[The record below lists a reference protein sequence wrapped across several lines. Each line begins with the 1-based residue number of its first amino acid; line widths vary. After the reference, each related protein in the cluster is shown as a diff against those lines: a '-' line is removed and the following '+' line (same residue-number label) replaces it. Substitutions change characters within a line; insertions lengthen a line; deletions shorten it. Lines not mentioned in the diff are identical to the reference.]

1 MGLINVI
8 RRWEEHA
15 VVDIGTVKEQ
25 PLQGVSF
32 AVLNQA
38 AFPLG
43 CHVSRFIEDR
53 RLLTSGVLCLVSSC
67 LVVCIRRCDSKQEW
81 IQ

>member
-1 MGLINVI
+1 MINVI
-8 RRWEEHA
+8 RRREEHA
-15 VVDIGTVKEQ
+15 VIDIGTIAEQ

-32 AVLNQA
+32 AVLDQA

-53 RLLTSGVLCLVSSC
+53 QLLTSGVRSGCMFHVLEGA
-67 LVVCIRRCDSKQEW
+67 IANNTWRQ
-81 IQ
+81 